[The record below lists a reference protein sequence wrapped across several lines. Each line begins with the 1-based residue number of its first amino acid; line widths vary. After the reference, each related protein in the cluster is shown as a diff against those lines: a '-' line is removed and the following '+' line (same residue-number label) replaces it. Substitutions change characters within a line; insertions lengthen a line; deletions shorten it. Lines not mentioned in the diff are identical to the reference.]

1 MTDQATAAMRS
12 PRAERAWVAIVL
24 VMASTCVAQAF
35 GRFTWGLVLPGAR
48 DDLLGGSNTLAGFL
62 GTLNVT
68 AYLLGTL
75 AVSWAASKL
84 TLVHLMRIG
93 LAIST
98 TALGVASIAPSGP
111 VLGAALFAMGFGGAI
126 IWIPAPAIAARTMP
140 PERTGLA
147 VGLIGSGIGIGIVI
161 SGQLTSAL
169 GGDGAVGEGAGA
181 DGQAADAAG
190 STAVWQ
196 QVYRIEFLFALVVF
210 VAAFFFLRSRGDQPG
225 SSGGF
230 GGIGALRSVRGWVP
244 LTVAYASFGFAYI
257 LVIAF
262 LVARLEDDA
271 GFTTEEAAA
280 MFSLVGVA
288 SVIGGMV
295 LGPLSDRVGRRLM
308 LTTAFTV
315 FAACTLLFLSGSQP
329 WVALAAF
336 GIGAMFSGMP
346 SLVVAHVVD
355 YTTPAT
361 YGPAFS
367 AATLAFGVTQMI
379 SPQIGGAIADL
390 SGSFTP
396 VFMLSASVSLVGAV
410 ASSRLPK

>member
-1 MTDQATAAMRS
+1 MTEQATVGTKS
-12 PRAERAWVAIVL
+12 LGAERAWVAIVL
-24 VMASTCVAQAF
+24 VMASACVAQAF

-68 AYLLGTL
+68 AYLIGTL
-75 AVSWAASKL
+75 AVSWAASRM
-84 TLVHLMRIG
+84 TLVGLMRIG
-93 LAIST
+93 LVIST

-126 IWIPAPAIAARTMP
+126 IWIPAPAIAARTLP

-147 VGLIGSGIGIGIVI
+147 VGFIGSGIGLGILI
-161 SGQLTSAL
+161 AWQLTRAL
-169 GGDGAVGEGAGA
+169 GGDDAGGA
-181 DGQAADAAG
+181 QTADAEG
-190 STAVWQ
+190 STEVWQ
-196 QVYRIEFLFALVVF
+196 QVYRIEFLIAVVVL

-230 GGIGALRSVRGWVP
+230 GGIGALRSVRGWFP
-244 LTVAYASFGFAYI
+244 LTVAYASFGFSYI

-271 GFTTEEAAA
+271 GFARDEAASL
-280 MFSLVGVA
+280 FSLVGVA
-288 SVIGGMV
+288 TVVGGMV
-295 LGPLSDRVGRRLM
+295 LGPLSDRIGRRLTLVM
-308 LTTAFTV
+308 AFTL
-315 FAACTLLFLSGSQP
+315 FSCCTLLFLSGSQP

-367 AATLAFGVTQMI
+367 AATLAFGATQMI

-390 SGSFTP
+390 SGSFTL
-396 VFMLSASVSLVGAV
+396 VFILSASVSLVGAV